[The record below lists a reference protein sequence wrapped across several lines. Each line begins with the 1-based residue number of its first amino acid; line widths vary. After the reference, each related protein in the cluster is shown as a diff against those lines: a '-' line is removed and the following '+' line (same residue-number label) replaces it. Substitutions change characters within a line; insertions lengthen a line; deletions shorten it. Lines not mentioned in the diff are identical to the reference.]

1 MASWVIDEAYYSFW
15 LSQSN
20 SLHFLSC
27 TLTFGK
33 GSPITWQNIDA
44 SLPGRRDWIRG
55 VTFTSGIAVN
65 KFAAL

>member
-1 MASWVIDEAYYSFW
+1 VARSIINEACYNLW
-15 LSQSN
+15 LSQYR
-20 SLHFLSC
+20 SLHFLSRI
-27 TLTFGK
+27 LTFGK

-65 KFAAL
+65 KFAAV